1 MKLVKQFTQAI
12 NKLSD
17 DSAERLMAALAKV
30 DYTDITAARKAI
42 VPIMES
48 ICGAYSDYS
57 ATVAA
62 EFYNATRQAALER
75 TIETVVDS
83 GRKSEAT
90 ESFVRATVQ
99 DLVDGKPIE
108 EFKARLVERTAYEIR
123 RAANTCVARNC
134 IKDKRKVRFARV
146 PSGAETCQWCIMLAS
161 RGAIYDTVKVAQH
174 THANCDCRI
183 VPDYGAGISGYDD
196 SVYYQKYLDTLQ
208 GHELKEELRI
218 LERNGK
224 LTNRVYKTA
233 AYDYA
238 AAGYGKPKKK
248 TKTAKKD

>member
-17 DSAERLMAALAKV
+17 DSAARLMVALEKV
-30 DYTDITAARKAI
+30 DYTDITKARQAI

-62 EFYNATRQAALER
+62 EFYNTTRQSALGR
-75 TIETVVDS
+75 QIETVVDS

-90 ESFVRATVQ
+90 ESFVRAAVQ
-99 DLVDGKPIE
+99 DLVDGKPVE
-108 EFKARLVERTAYEIR
+108 EFKARLVERAAYEIR

-134 IKDKRKVRFARV
+134 IKDRRKVYFARV
-146 PSGAETCQWCIMLAS
+146 PTGAETCQWCTMLAS
-161 RGAIYDTVKVAQH
+161 RGAIYKSVKVAQH

-183 VPDYGAGISGYDD
+183 VPDYGAGISGYDS
-196 SVYYQKYLDTLQ
+196 SVYYKEYEDTLK

-233 AYDYA
+233 AYDYG
-238 AAGYGKPKKK
+238 AAGYRRPKKK
-248 TKTAKKD
+248 AKTTEMD